1 LSLVTQLPCSKT
13 DTFVVLLYPQR
24 DNFSVPTNFD
34 AFFANIRANPLDFSA
49 RLKFNITDVL
59 SVENLE
65 QEGGALVRITGIC
78 NTPAASTNGTTSA
91 KPPFSY
97 TPFEGASSA
106 LVADSILLTLGLGL
120 VWSVLGLF

>member
-1 LSLVTQLPCSKT
+1 
-13 DTFVVLLYPQR
+13 LYPQR

-91 KPPFSY
+91 KLPFSY